1 MDSATARRTL
11 LAQHE
16 QIRGHLAVCSKLAA
30 SVRGGEPAR
39 AELDAALAQL
49 RGVFNDHNAFETEMV
64 RPLLKGR
71 PEWATTLV
79 DRMLEEHVAEHAA
92 FWELLVGSVDEVAA
106 MMDDLVDE
114 LDAHMAAEERTFLNP
129 QVLRDPPAPR

>member
-1 MDSATARRTL
+1 MENQAARRTL

-16 QIRGHLAVCSKLAA
+16 QIRGHLAACSSLAA
-30 SVRGGEPAR
+30 RVRSGEPAR
-39 AELDAALAQL
+39 AELDAELARL
-49 RGVFNDHNAFETEMV
+49 RGVFNDHNALETELV

-71 PEWATTLV
+71 PHWGAALV

-92 FWELLVGSVDEVAA
+92 FWELLVGSVDEVAG

-114 LDAHMAAEERTFLNP
+114 LDAHMAAEERTFLSP
-129 QVLRDPPAPR
+129 QVLGDAPAPR